1 MKCNGTRLVTIKT
14 LHGVFA
20 FVVQRFQGSISGE
33 GTTYLELTEQLCEG
47 SMSARL
53 AEFSA
58 YYSNRLSY
66 DEVAGLLERVTG
78 KHLLSDQAIQQLV
91 VAKAV
96 EVSEQ
101 WQIESPANM
110 AAPALPAVT
119 PQVDWY
125 DPQSEEVLLLTD
137 AIQVKQQKAS
147 RGQGAGK
154 LTLERETK
162 RVHTDVWLLEQPT
175 GDFSYLMA
183 GIDATGQEVVS
194 GTERVRCQ
202 FRQAYAGRSEPLPV
216 VAITDGA
223 RTIRCQLAELFGR
236 PVPLLLDW
244 YHLDKKVGELMSM
257 VARNKQENAVH
268 VAHLLDHLWHGHT
281 DAALAYLQTAVCPK
295 NTKPLEA
302 LATYLKKHQAEIL
315 DYGRRQRAGKPIGSG
330 RMEKGVDQVIG
341 ARQKHKGMS
350 WSPTGSKALGI
361 LKVVELNQQWEQL
374 WFPQQTVA

>member
-1 MKCNGTRLVTIKT
+1 
-14 LHGVFA
+14 
-20 FVVQRFQGSISGE
+20 
-33 GTTYLELTEQLCEG
+33 
-47 SMSARL
+47 MSARL

-58 YYSNRLSY
+58 YYSNRMSY

-78 KHLLSDQAIQQLV
+78 QRLLSDQTIQQLV

-101 WQIESPANM
+101 WHSESQADT
-110 AAPALPAVT
+110 AAPPLPAVM

-154 LTLERETK
+154 PTLERETK

-194 GTERVRCQ
+194 ETERVRWQ
-202 FRQAYAGRSEPLPV
+202 FRQAYAARTEPVPV

-223 RTIRCQLAELFGR
+223 RTIRCQLAELFDQ
-236 PVPLLLDW
+236 PVPVILDW

-257 VARNKQENAVH
+257 VARTKQEKAVH
-268 VAHLLDHLWHGHT
+268 IAHLLAHLWHGRT
-281 DAALAYLQTAVCPK
+281 DATLAYLQTAVCPK
-295 NTKPLEA
+295 NTKQLEA
-302 LATYLKKHQAEIL
+302 LVTYLEKHQAEII

-341 ARQKHKGMS
+341 ARQKHKGRS

-374 WFPQQTVA
+374 WFPQQAAA